1 MIPIFRAKKLDS
13 DEYIIGDLFDGKY
26 IIAKSELNRD
36 ISEALKHIRED
47 ILTKDCISAEC
58 KNEHHLL
65 NKMLNKLLVNERLEH
80 IYEIDPTTL
89 SIHFPDMLDSQG
101 NKIFASLQED
111 GKGGDLIDNFNF
123 QEKYRIQTAIY
134 KYNCFHLMDKDND
147 TYSLIECK
155 LQKGIK
161 VIGVKE

>member
-1 MIPIFRAKKLDS
+1 MIPIFRAKRLNS

-26 IIAKSELNRD
+26 IMAKSELNRD

-111 GKGGDLIDNFNF
+111 GKGGDICSVNDYIDSGL
-123 QEKYRIQTAIY
+123 KGVAIY
-134 KYNCFHLMDKDND
+134 QNYGFRIDRKGKAMGI
-147 TYSLIECK
+147 SLSSTDIK
-155 LQKGIK
+155 IIGIQQ
-161 VIGVKE
+161 

>member
-1 MIPIFRAKKLDS
+1 MIPIFRAKKIDS
-13 DEYIIGDLFDGKY
+13 NEYVEGYLNIWEQSGKIYNSIMEIGKY
-26 IIAKSELNRD
+26 PSPFNNI
-36 ISEALKHIRED
+36 HIVEE
-47 ILTKDCISAEC
+47 S
-58 KNEHHLL
+58 
-65 NKMLNKLLVNERLEH
+65 
-80 IYEIDPTTL
+80 TL
-89 SIHFPDMLDSQG
+89 SIHFPDMVDSQG
-101 NKIFASLQED
+101 NKIFASLQKD

-134 KYNCFHLMDKDND
+134 KYNCFHLIDKDND

>member
-89 SIHFPDMLDSQG
+89 SIHFPDMIDSQG

-111 GKGGDLIDNFNF
+111 GKGGDICQTIDYLNGTLNGVAIYDNFSF
-123 QEKYRIQTAIY
+123 RIHRIGKAMGISFTSKDIKIIGIQE
-134 KYNCFHLMDKDND
+134 
-147 TYSLIECK
+147 
-155 LQKGIK
+155 
-161 VIGVKE
+161 

>member
-1 MIPIFRAKKLDS
+1 MRTNIPIFRAKKIDS
-13 DEYIIGDLFDGKY
+13 DEYVIGWYSSPIIIEGKTYLSITNKDGEY
-26 IIAKSELNRD
+26 R
-36 ISEALKHIRED
+36 
-47 ILTKDCISAEC
+47 
-58 KNEHHLL
+58 
-65 NKMLNKLLVNERLEH
+65 
-80 IYEIDPTTL
+80 IDTTTL
-89 SIHFPDMLDSQG
+89 SIHFPDMIDSQG

-134 KYNCFHLMDKDND
+134 KYNCFHLIDKDND

-155 LQKGIK
+155 LQEGIK

>member
-1 MIPIFRAKKLDS
+1 MIPIFRAKTIKQDYNEWEECQELKKIDGVWYAIGFYDYKREVKTYLGDWETTHLVLIRKS
-13 DEYIIGDLFDGKY
+13 TAILEVNTAEII
-26 IIAKSELNRD
+26 D
-36 ISEALKHIRED
+36 IS
-47 ILTKDCISAEC
+47 
-58 KNEHHLL
+58 
-65 NKMLNKLLVNERLEH
+65 
-80 IYEIDPTTL
+80 TL